1 MYVSGQ
7 DTFSPSADLAPPQV
21 SLQQAESSPGKEETR
36 VLFCPINTLNCYL
49 WAARFSDWR
58 ASSSLEPFSNFRW
71 SPSWAAPGWLH
82 LLTTTIHTVVKCSYK
97 RTEET
102 TAMANQVRPA
112 SGPGPSISDGN
123 ALSTYYDPSAN
134 TTHNLYF
141 SLASPPLHPV
151 CTSLLSPPSPLFLS
165 RSQSCVVTRSY
176 ILLSC
181 SFTDF
186 RKSRI
191 ELNRARFCLL
201 PSYSLFNTRVSI
213 LDFEAVRIKPGTKAM
228 VLTKQRS
235 HRDPEKFPTVQLF
248 LLGES
253 LACLLP

>member
-1 MYVSGQ
+1 
-7 DTFSPSADLAPPQV
+7 
-21 SLQQAESSPGKEETR
+21 
-36 VLFCPINTLNCYL
+36 
-49 WAARFSDWR
+49 
-58 ASSSLEPFSNFRW
+58 
-71 SPSWAAPGWLH
+71 
-82 LLTTTIHTVVKCSYK
+82 
-97 RTEET
+97 
-102 TAMANQVRPA
+102 MANQVRPA